1 MQTAHTKATKK
12 WYVVNG
18 WEKLVNDDSLNLFVP
33 QRHKQHDS
41 WTFKYFYLLIQLR
54 LLLLI
59 LIYIGI
65 DDAMRFEYVHVQC
78 SHSHTQKKEKTKKKQ
93 QQHCLY
99 GAYKRVPVVQRQNE
113 TNKKIYISLLPTR
126 ISLHS
131 TISESIKMTIIKY
144 FPICVYICYVLL
156 FEIFFIVASYR
167 WTLCF

>member
-1 MQTAHTKATKK
+1 MRWKNICWNANSTHKSDKEMIRR
-12 WYVVNG
+12 NG

-78 SHSHTQKKEKTKKKQ
+78 SRILRRKKKQ
-93 QQHCLY
+93 KKNSSSIAYMVRTNEFLLY
-99 GAYKRVPVVQRQNE
+99 RDKTR
-113 TNKKIYISLLPTR
+113 PTR
-126 ISLHS
+126 KFIFLCYRHV
-131 TISESIKMTIIKY
+131 
-144 FPICVYICYVLL
+144 FLYIQQYPRV
-156 FEIFFIVASYR
+156 
-167 WTLCF
+167 

>member
-1 MQTAHTKATKK
+1 MRWKNICWNANSTHKSDKEMIRR
-12 WYVVNG
+12 NG

-78 SHSHTQKKEKTKKKQ
+78 SHSHTQKKEKTKKKTAATLLIWCVQTSSCCTETKRDQ
-93 QQHCLY
+93 QENLY
-99 GAYKRVPVVQRQNE
+99 YFATDTYFSTFNNIREYKNDD
-113 TNKKIYISLLPTR
+113 N
-126 ISLHS
+126 
-131 TISESIKMTIIKY
+131 
-144 FPICVYICYVLL
+144 
-156 FEIFFIVASYR
+156 
-167 WTLCF
+167 